1 MLATWAWWG
10 MLIGALKT
18 GFYALA
24 MQGLGHFTVSTV
36 M

>member
-1 MLATWAWWG
+1 MLARTVQWG
-10 MLIGALKT
+10 MLIGAVKT

-24 MQGLGHFTVSTV
+24 MRGLKHSTVSGV